1 MIKLMTLFKTPAGV
15 APERFREHL
24 ATVFFPAFKAIP
36 AVAAHL
42 RKAVHHHA
50 LDLEIRHEEGIEE
63 EGIENA
69 RWAGVGC
76 YYIDSRVAAE
86 KILAASD
93 YQRLLSGHPGVVSET
108 LNLLVDEVWIHNRD
122 RSPLPVKAFAF
133 FKRLPHLSRL
143 AALQYYQD
151 VHAPY
156 GDSEAIN
163 RGRTVRYIQN
173 HVLLDHHHPD
183 PRYDFDGGPEIWFR
197 SLDIALDLFGD
208 QQAMATLAED
218 EARFVIRDDLIHF
231 LTDEVPVFDAGP

>member
-1 MIKLMTLFKTPAGV
+1 MIKLMTLFKSPAGV
-15 APERFREHL
+15 APEPFREYL
-24 ATVFFPAFKAIP
+24 ATEFFPAFKAIP

-42 RKAVHHHA
+42 VKAVHHHA
-50 LDLEIRHEEGIEE
+50 LDLEIRHED
-63 EGIENA
+63 GIENA

-76 YYIDSRVAAE
+76 YYFDSRVAAE
-86 KILAASD
+86 KVLADSD
-93 YQRLLSGHPGVVSET
+93 YRHLLSSHPGVVSET
-108 LNLLVDEVWIHNRD
+108 LNLPVDEVWIHNRD
-122 RSPLPVKAFAF
+122 RSHLPVKAFAF

-143 AALQYYQD
+143 EALQYYQD

-163 RGRTVRYIQN
+163 RGRTVRYVQN
-173 HVLLDHHHPD
+173 HLLLDHHHPN
-183 PRYDFDGGPEIWFR
+183 PRYDFDGGPEIWFK

-231 LTDEVPVFDAGP
+231 LTDEVLVFDAGV